1 MISLYFFSFVLLS
14 PLHFFMHLV
23 LMPCLLWLRS
33 LLFYTF
39 HWILGL
45 INIIICTFI
54 ILYCDPVLFQ
64 LFLIIAFA
72 TCYCSWALTPS
83 PPPPGPASV
92 RMISTNASPPIPLP
106 VQVPPGHVVQ
116 QIVDET
122 GTLRHVILSAQPVP
136 MPMCPYV
143 STECWLCWPELSIC
157 TFLRCFLSSF
167 STSLFLSL
175 VGVFTFLACWWK
187 LLLVIFTFTHF
198 YGEGRGATL
207 YHCLTCRAILYDI
220 AAAVVI
226 ILYLNNSSPN
236 YHRCHHCLVRNCHG
250 YFWIFCRIGEDA
262 GTETAQGG
270 PQSVPCK
277 SFIFRV

>member
-83 PPPPGPASV
+83 PPPRARERADDLDERVAAHPAAGAGAARTRRAADRRRDGHAQARHPV
-92 RMISTNASPPIPLP
+92 GAARADAHVPIREYRMLALLARALHLYFPPL
-106 VQVPPGHVVQ
+106 
-116 QIVDET
+116 
-122 GTLRHVILSAQPVP
+122 L
-136 MPMCPYV
+136 
-143 STECWLCWPELSIC
+143 
-157 TFLRCFLSSF
+157 
-167 STSLFLSL
+167 SLFFLYFSLPFSCWGIYISCLLMEVTSGYIYFYAFLWGGKGRDFISLFNLQGHSLWHRSCCCHYPLS
-175 VGVFTFLACWWK
+175 
-187 LLLVIFTFTHF
+187 
-198 YGEGRGATL
+198 
-207 YHCLTCRAILYDI
+207 
-220 AAAVVI
+220 
-226 ILYLNNSSPN
+226 
-236 YHRCHHCLVRNCHG
+236 
-250 YFWIFCRIGEDA
+250 
-262 GTETAQGG
+262 
-270 PQSVPCK
+270 
-277 SFIFRV
+277 